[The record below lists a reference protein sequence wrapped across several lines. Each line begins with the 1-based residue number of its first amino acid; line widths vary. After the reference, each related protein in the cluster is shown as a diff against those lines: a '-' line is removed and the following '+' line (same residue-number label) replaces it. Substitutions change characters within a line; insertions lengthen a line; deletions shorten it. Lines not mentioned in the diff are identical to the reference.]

1 MTRRTTSKDATDTSS
16 TGKSPNQ
23 ETPAAKDTRMG
34 GQPLEVRIDEP
45 PGDNLCPLCQGA
57 GFVYSKAPQGH
68 PAYGKAIPCT
78 CTSQKEE
85 EKRERLLKISN
96 LSGLEKFT
104 FENIIPEGRSP
115 DQTNQMLFKKAV
127 EAAREY
133 AKNPDGWLVLLG
145 PSGCGKT
152 HLAAAIANER
162 VKQGANTFFI
172 TASNLLDHLRSAFNP
187 ASPISYD
194 TLFEQVQKVP
204 LLILDDLGTSA
215 AGGYT
220 PWAREKLLQ
229 ILDYRYMNR
238 LPLIVTS
245 AVSPEDMEDKV
256 RTRLSDPA
264 ISAVLTLEES
274 SLQILSQID
283 NLDLPLLKNMT
294 FDNFD
299 AEGLHLKP
307 EQRISLQEAYRLAKD
322 FAAKPEDWR
331 VFLGGNGCGKTHLAA
346 AIANYRKRLGQPVL
360 FVIVPDLLDLLRS
373 TYSSESNS
381 AFELLEKLKR
391 EPLLILDDFGTE
403 ASTPWSQ
410 EKLYQL
416 INYRYNA
423 RLPTVITSYFNL
435 DQIESRFSSRMGDS
449 RLSTVIAITAPDYR
463 IDRPRQVEQPQRQ
476 VRYQRRRP
484 NY

>member
-1 MTRRTTSKDATDTSS
+1 MTRRTTSKDGTDISS
-16 TGKSPNQ
+16 AGKSAKR
-23 ETPAAKDTRMG
+23 ETPASAETR
-34 GQPLEVRIDEP
+34 PEETPAENI
-45 PGDNLCPLCQGA
+45 CPLCHGA
-57 GFVYSKAPQGH
+57 GFVYSGAAVGH
-68 PAYGKAIPCT
+68 PDYGKALPCT
-78 CTSQKEE
+78 CSGEKAE
-85 EKRERLLKISN
+85 EKRERLVRISN
-96 LSGLEKFT
+96 LAGLERFT
-104 FENIIPEGRSP
+104 FENIIPEGRNP
-115 DQTNQMLFKKAV
+115 DQTNQTLFRKAL

-133 AKNPDGWLVLLG
+133 AKNPEGWLVFLG

-162 VKQGANTFFI
+162 LKQGANAFFI

-187 ASPISYD
+187 GSPVSYD

-220 PWAREKLLQ
+220 PWAQEKLFQ
-229 ILDYRYMNR
+229 ILDYRYINR

-245 AVSPEDMEDKV
+245 ALNLEDMEDKI
-256 RTRLSDPA
+256 RTRLSDPM

-283 NLDLPLLKNMT
+283 SLELPLLKSMT
-294 FDNFD
+294 FENFD
-299 AEGLHLKP
+299 AEALHLKP
-307 EQRISLQEAYRLAKD
+307 EQRISLKEAYRLAKD
-322 FAAKPEDWR
+322 FAEKPEDWL

-346 AIANYRKRLGQPVL
+346 AIANYRKRQGNQVL
-360 FVIVPDLLDLLRS
+360 FVIVPDLLDFLRS
-373 TYSSESNS
+373 TYSSEGSS

-423 RLPTVITSYFNL
+423 RLPTVITSYFSL
-435 DQIESRFSSRMGDS
+435 DQIEGRFSSRMGDS
-449 RLSTVIAITAPDYR
+449 RMSTVIAITAPDYR
-463 IDRPRQVEQPQRQ
+463 IDRPRQSEQPQRPARKQ
-476 VRYQRRRP
+476 WRRQT
-484 NY
+484 Y

>member
-1 MTRRTTSKDATDTSS
+1 MVISS
-16 TGKSPNQ
+16 TDKSVNRESPITGEIRQ
-23 ETPAAKDTRMG
+23 
-34 GQPLEVRIDEP
+34 DEP
-45 PGDNLCPLCQGA
+45 PERSVCPLCQGA
-57 GFVYSKAPQGH
+57 GFIYSKAPAGH
-68 PAYGKAIPCT
+68 PDYGKAVPCT
-78 CTSQKEE
+78 CSGEKEA
-85 EKRERLLKISN
+85 EKRERLLRISN
-96 LSGLEKFT
+96 LSGLERFT
-104 FENIIPEGRSP
+104 FENIIPDGKSM
-115 DQTNQMLFKKAV
+115 DQTNQMLFKKALEV
-127 EAAREY
+127 AREY
-133 AKNPDGWLVLLG
+133 ARDPDGWLVLLG

-162 VKQGANTFFI
+162 LKQGANTFFI
-172 TASNLLDHLRSAFNP
+172 TAANLLDHLRSAFNP
-187 ASPISYD
+187 ASQFSYD

-204 LLILDDLGTSA
+204 LLILDDLGTST

-220 PWAREKLLQ
+220 PWAQEKLLQ
-229 ILDYRYMNR
+229 ILNYRYMNR

-245 AVSPEDMEDKV
+245 TLNLEDMEDRI

-264 ISAVLTLEES
+264 ISVTLPLEEG

-283 NLDLPLLKNMT
+283 SLDLPLIKNMA
-294 FDNFD
+294 FENFD
-299 AEGLHLKP
+299 AEGMHLKL
-307 EQRISLQEAYRLAKD
+307 EQRISLQEAYRVAKE
-322 FAAKPEDWR
+322 FAKSPEGWL

-346 AIANYRKRLGQPVL
+346 AIANYQRRLSQPVI
-360 FVIVPDLLDLLRS
+360 FVVVPDLLDLLRS
-373 TYSSESNS
+373 TYSSENTS

-423 RLPTVITSYFNL
+423 RLPTIITSYFNL

-463 IDRPRQVEQPQRQ
+463 IDRPRQAEQPQRPARKQ
-476 VRYQRRRP
+476 WRKQTY
-484 NY
+484 